1 MNINDYKDILHRVY
15 DLATI
20 EGAKVRAEVQ
30 DGPVHIDEEFLK
42 RIVEERQNSDLFQY
56 LNTLDATTVRIVMT
70 VMYIG
75 RDYSRATIELDD
87 ECNGAEAD
95 REKEYPVQ
103 NPSEEVQHYMDYINS
118 TDSKEIEINQIFEK
132 RMKLD
137 EYMKRGLWI
146 LGLE

>member
-1 MNINDYKDILHRVY
+1 
-15 DLATI
+15 
-20 EGAKVRAEVQ
+20 
-30 DGPVHIDEEFLK
+30 
-42 RIVEERQNSDLFQY
+42 
-56 LNTLDATTVRIVMT
+56 MT

-75 RDYSRATIELDD
+75 RDYPRSSSELDD
-87 ECNGAEAD
+87 KCNGAGAD
-95 REKEYPVQ
+95 REKEYLVQ

-137 EYMKRGLWI
+137 EYMKRGMWI